1 MKLLPMNRSG
11 LSGSQRLKAMIPLIV
26 SVIALGT
33 YLCVVNWRQDFVI
46 HFRPYKHQVFYEK
59 MIFAGLDRIRSSG
72 WEMSW
77 DVRHDEF
84 EWIVRREMTLR
95 GATNPEYEKMVRQDI
110 QRGETWHEP
119 PFPII
124 HEPPSANPNRRR

>member
-26 SVIALGT
+26 SVIALCS
-33 YLCVVNWRQDFVI
+33 YLYVVNWRQDFVV

-72 WEMSW
+72 WKMSW
-77 DVRHDEF
+77 DLRHDEF
-84 EWIVRREMTLR
+84 EWMVRKEMTLR
-95 GATNPEYEKMVRQDI
+95 RATSREYEQMVRRDI
-110 QRGETWHEP
+110 QDGSTWHEP
-119 PFPII
+119 PPRVVQ
-124 HEPPSANPNRRR
+124 EPPSALNRSR